1 MKNNTFKKYSK
12 YLFLGIFL
20 IITLLAFLV
29 VKSFVTSILTSI
41 VLSYLFYPWYKKLT
55 NLIKNRSIAAL
66 IMVIF
71 LIIIIIIPTFFI
83 INSLVKESL
92 PLYTYIRSNQLNL
105 TPEIQNALNKIVQY
119 MINEASSLAFTI
131 PKFLLHA
138 FVTLFL
144 FFYFLRDGE
153 RLIREIKSLIPLNEK
168 HKEHVVNEFKNV
180 TYAIVYGLI
189 LVGLII
195 GVLATL
201 GFYIFKLS
209 NPILWGLITILV
221 SVLPGI
227 GNWIVWFPAG
237 VIKIIQ
243 GDLFN
248 GIGLLIY
255 GFIFISGVEVILKP
269 RFIGKKSNIHP
280 VLIVLGVFGG
290 IQLLG
295 FIGLFF
301 GPLILVIFITFLKSI
316 LSER

>member
-12 YLFLGIFL
+12 YLFIGIFL

-41 VLSYLFYPWYKKLT
+41 VLAYLFYPWYRKLT

-119 MINEASSLAFTI
+119 ILNEASNLAFTI

-153 RLIREIKSLIPLNEK
+153 RLVQDIKSLIPLNERQ
-168 HKEHVVNEFKNV
+168 KEHVVNEFKNV

-195 GVLATL
+195 GGLATL
-201 GFYIFKLS
+201 GFYIFKIS

-255 GFIFISGVEVILKP
+255 GFIFISGVEAILKP
-269 RFIGKKSNIHP
+269 RFIGKKSKIHP
-280 VLIVLGVFGG
+280 ALIVLGVFGG

>member
-41 VLSYLFYPWYKKLT
+41 VLAYLFYPWYRKLT

-119 MINEASSLAFTI
+119 ILNEASNLAFTI

-153 RLIREIKSLIPLNEK
+153 RLIQDIKSLIPLNERQ
-168 HKEHVVNEFKNV
+168 KEHVVNEFKNV

-195 GVLATL
+195 GGLATL
-201 GFYIFKLS
+201 GFYIFKIS

-255 GFIFISGVEVILKP
+255 GFIFISGVEAILKP
-269 RFIGKKSNIHP
+269 RFIGKKSKIHP
-280 VLIVLGVFGG
+280 ALIVLGVFGG

>member
-1 MKNNTFKKYSK
+1 M
-12 YLFLGIFL
+12 
-20 IITLLAFLV
+20 
-29 VKSFVTSILTSI
+29 
-41 VLSYLFYPWYKKLT
+41 
-55 NLIKNRSIAAL
+55 
-66 IMVIF
+66 
-71 LIIIIIIPTFFI
+71 
-83 INSLVKESL
+83 
-92 PLYTYIRSNQLNL
+92 
-105 TPEIQNALNKIVQY
+105 
-119 MINEASSLAFTI
+119 
-131 PKFLLHA
+131 HA

-153 RLIREIKSLIPLNEK
+153 RLVQDIKSLIPLNERQ
-168 HKEHVVNEFKNV
+168 KEHVVNEFKNV

-195 GVLATL
+195 GGLATL
-201 GFYIFKLS
+201 GFYIFKIS

-255 GFIFISGVEVILKP
+255 GFIFISGVEAILKP
-269 RFIGKKSNIHP
+269 RFIGKKSKIHP
-280 VLIVLGVFGG
+280 ALIVLGVFGG

>member
-12 YLFLGIFL
+12 YLFIGIFL

-41 VLSYLFYPWYKKLT
+41 VLAYLFYPWYRKLT

-119 MINEASSLAFTI
+119 ILNEASNLAFTI

-153 RLIREIKSLIPLNEK
+153 RLIQDIKSLIPLNERQ
-168 HKEHVVNEFKNV
+168 KEHVVNEFKNV

-201 GFYIFKLS
+201 GFTYLKFQIRY
-209 NPILWGLITILV
+209 
-221 SVLPGI
+221 
-227 GNWIVWFPAG
+227 
-237 VIKIIQ
+237 
-243 GDLFN
+243 
-248 GIGLLIY
+248 Y
-255 GFIFISGVEVILKP
+255 GA
-269 RFIGKKSNIHP
+269 
-280 VLIVLGVFGG
+280 
-290 IQLLG
+290 
-295 FIGLFF
+295 
-301 GPLILVIFITFLKSI
+301 
-316 LSER
+316 